1 MSTSRICLMTSSIS
15 FPDTPI
21 SLAMSSSAVLFPLLL
36 SSLTLRP
43 PRSPLSPHPLRS
55 TLLLLV
61 RGAGARGL
69 NS

>member
-1 MSTSRICLMTSSIS
+1 MTSSIS
-15 FPDTPI
+15 FPNTPI
-21 SLAMSSSAVLFPLLL
+21 SLPRSSSAVLFPLLL

-43 PRSPLSPHPLRS
+43 PRSPLSPLSPHPLRS